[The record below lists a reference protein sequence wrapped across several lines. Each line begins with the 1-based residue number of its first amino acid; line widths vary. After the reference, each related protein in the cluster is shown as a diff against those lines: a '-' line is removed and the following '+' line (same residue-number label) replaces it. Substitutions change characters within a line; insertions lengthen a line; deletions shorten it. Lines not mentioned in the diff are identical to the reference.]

1 MDAGNARRISRI
13 GLFIV
18 VLSVLL
24 TPLDMATAV
33 LFSSL
38 GIPQS
43 GPINVE
49 VEWILAGLV
58 VKAMGYA
65 MGIAC
70 EIAEDAEL
78 TV

>member
-1 MDAGNARRISRI
+1 MEADNARRISRI

-18 VLSVLL
+18 VFSVLL
-24 TPLDMATAV
+24 TVEDIVVAGLSA
-33 LFSSL
+33 SL
-38 GIPQS
+38 GVPQDGS
-43 GPINVE
+43 ITVE
-49 VEWILAGLV
+49 LSWILAGV
-58 VKAMGYA
+58 VVRAIGYA